1 MHSVPISWEHD
12 RAHWP
17 HAEYSRFVDVGEV
30 HWHLQDLGQ
39 GPVVLLVHGTGASTH
54 SWAGLMPLLATRF
67 RVITLDLPGHGFSRI
82 NLPRGSS
89 LTGMADALAKLLQV
103 EDIHP
108 AVAVGHSAGAAV
120 LARACLD
127 GGLQARLLISL
138 NGALLPLRGLAGQLF
153 APAARL
159 LARVS
164 LVPSLFARRATDRR
178 LVVRLL
184 GDTGSRVPAASADC
198 YQRLMCTPTHVAA
211 ALQMMANWDLDPLTR
226 ALADLPCPLYLV
238 ACGNDR
244 TVPPSDAEQ
253 LARRLPQ
260 GHLVRI
266 PGLGHLGHEEDPGRF
281 AELIIELAGEV
292 GVVGDGQ

>member
-1 MHSVPISWEHD
+1 MNCVPISWEHD

-17 HAEYSRFVDVGEV
+17 HAAHSRFVDVGDV
-30 HWHLQDLGQ
+30 HWHLQDLGD

-54 SWAGLMPLLATRF
+54 SWAGVMTLLAERF
-67 RVITLDLPGHGFSRI
+67 RVVALDLPGHGFSRI
-82 NLPRGSS
+82 NRPRASS
-89 LTGMADALAKLLQV
+89 LTGMATALAGLLATEGIRPDV
-103 EDIHP
+103 
-108 AVAVGHSAGAAV
+108 VAGHSAGAAV

-127 GGLQARLLISL
+127 RTLQPRLLISV

-164 LVPSLFARRATDRR
+164 VVPPLFARRAADRR

-184 GDTGSRVPAASADC
+184 NDTGSRVPPASVDC
-198 YQRLMCTPTHVAA
+198 YQRLMCTPAHVAA

-226 ALADLPCPLYLV
+226 TLADLDCPLHLV

-260 GHLVRI
+260 GQLVRV
-266 PGLGHLGHEEDPGRF
+266 PGLGHLGHEEDPARF
-281 AELIIELAGEV
+281 ADLIASLAAPA
-292 GVVGDGQ
+292 